1 MVSRHFEWCD
11 AGPDSP
17 RVRQRSGEKVGF
29 LTSCQDAEARRFD
42 YWLSE
47 ATQSETGSSS
57 ADPRPM
63 VQTMAT
69 EPRNSRIQS
78 G

>member
-1 MVSRHFEWCD
+1 MVSRHFEW
-11 AGPDSP
+11 
-17 RVRQRSGEKVGF
+17 VRYRTRLSESQARSGEKVGF
-29 LTSCQDAEARRFD
+29 LTSCQAAEARRFD

-47 ATQSETGSSS
+47 ATQSKTGSSS